1 LSRPYLF
8 DKVAGMDMR
17 TLLRSMTEP
26 ERQVLA
32 AKVDS
37 SVGYLRLIAG
47 GHRRPSTDLAKKLVE
62 ADGRLSLA
70 ELRPDVWGPPE
81 PSGAAGATPGSVVG

>member
-1 LSRPYLF
+1 
-8 DKVAGMDMR
+8 MDMR
-17 TLLRSMTEP
+17 TLLRSMREP
-26 ERQVLA
+26 ERQALA

-62 ADGRLSLA
+62 ADRRLSLA
-70 ELRPDVWGPPE
+70 ELRPDVWGQPE
-81 PSGAAGATPGSVVG
+81 PSGAVAATRTTGIG

>member
-1 LSRPYLF
+1 
-8 DKVAGMDMR
+8 MDMR

-70 ELRPDVWGPPE
+70 ELRPDVWGPHE